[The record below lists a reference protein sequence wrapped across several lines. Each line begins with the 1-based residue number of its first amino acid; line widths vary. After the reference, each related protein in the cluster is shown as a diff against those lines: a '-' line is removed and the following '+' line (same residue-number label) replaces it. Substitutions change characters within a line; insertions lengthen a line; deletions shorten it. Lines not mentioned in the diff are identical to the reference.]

1 MDWSFLFDGLGT
13 TCIGALLKRF
23 GIGSGSPK
31 NTSSAST
38 TAINP
43 QMSAGDGS
51 ILMQT
56 VITKAPAAPASPK
69 PSSAAPQQDAGNTT
83 SNQHAS
89 VSVNTDSHPSAGS
102 ADAHPSTT
110 AENPVNVYNIGKI
123 EGLTGEQLKDFLQ
136 RHDESISAVLKTNND
151 IALARI
157 DDLKMLTLSR
167 IENMEHALEDL
178 KNPAS
183 QRFLLEAQQEAMVTD
198 SPDAMKLLS
207 DLIVEHINNYSN
219 KDKQVTIR
227 HAVKVIGEI
236 DPNALRAMTFFHVI
250 KDLFPVGPNAIDGLK
265 ELSEISKNFLT
276 ETLPL
281 GIHWIEHLSL
291 LNAIRIIPT
300 IHTPRLTEYYPL
312 KVDGYTCIGIKEN
325 SPQHIKAKEL
335 LKGSNINP
343 EILVPNALLPG
354 YVRLPI
360 SSKAL
365 IPQGVFSNGKSFHY
379 ITSSE
384 MQALASTWDLYE
396 KNAELQMQ
404 VIQNFNRQF
413 FQFEGLA
420 LANVWWNQI
429 PAYFDLTLT
438 GTVLADLNA
447 KRYGVNIPPVNQPP
461 FSIRM

>member
-56 VITKAPAAPASPK
+56 VITKAPAAPDSPN
-69 PSSAAPQQDAGNTT
+69 PSSADPQQDTGNAL
-83 SNQHAS
+83 SDQHAS

-110 AENPVNVYNIGKI
+110 AENPVNVYNIGKQ

-136 RHDESISAVLKTNND
+136 RHDELMSSVLKTSND

-157 DDLKMLTLSR
+157 DDLKQLTLPR
-167 IENMEHALEDL
+167 IEKMEHALEDL

-207 DLIVEHINNYSN
+207 DLIVEHINNYSH

-227 HAVKVIGEI
+227 HAVKVISEI
-236 DPNALRAMTFFHVI
+236 DPEALRAMTLFHILRSIV
-250 KDLFPVGPNAIDGLK
+250 PTRGNVSEGLK
-265 ELSEISKNFLT
+265 TINDLIHPLLSSP
-276 ETLPL
+276 LPT
-281 GIHWIEHLSL
+281 GSHWIEHLAL
-291 LNAIRIIPT
+291 LNTIRIIPT
-300 IHTPRLTEYYPL
+300 IRISLLEDYYTQQA
-312 KVDGYTCIGIKEN
+312 DGYTCIGIKEN
-325 SPQHIKAKEL
+325 SPQHIQAKEL
-335 LKGSNINP
+335 LKKAHLSP
-343 EILVPNALLPG
+343 ETLVPNELLPG
-354 YVRLPI
+354 YVR
-360 SSKAL
+360 
-365 IPQGVFSNGKSFHY
+365 IPVFSKTFISQGFLTNGKEKRN
-379 ITSSE
+379 ITPEEEQILFSIF
-384 MQALASTWDLYE
+384 DLYE
-396 KNAELQMQ
+396 QNSELQLQ
-404 VIQNFNRQF
+404 VIKTFKSRF
-413 FQFEGLA
+413 SQFESLA
-420 LANVWWNQI
+420 TASEWWNHI
-429 PAYFDLTLT
+429 PVYFELTLV
-438 GTVLADLNA
+438 GTVLAVLNGR
-447 KRYGVNIPPVNQPP
+447 RYNSDISFPD
-461 FSIRM
+461 